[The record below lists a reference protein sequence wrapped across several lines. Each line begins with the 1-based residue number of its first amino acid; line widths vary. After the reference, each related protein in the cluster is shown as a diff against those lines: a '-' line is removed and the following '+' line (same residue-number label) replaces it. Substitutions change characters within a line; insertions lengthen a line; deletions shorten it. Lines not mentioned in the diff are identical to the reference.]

1 MRSPREY
8 SISIVVR
15 FSFNSYTIHKTHAK
29 VLSHLFPLS
38 KVSSIVSRCG
48 IGSLSFSTWENRIHQ
63 YNRYRTRQNRLRI
76 QVCGAVVSVHS
87 FSVAATH
94 VVETIHLTGEDHFT
108 GTLPLLGYSPLLEM
122 ARLLRQFTL
131 SRQYTWLARLTLLRQ
146 FTWLARLTLREHS
159 PCRNTPHY
167 RGGSLSA
174 AAPVVETT
182 HVAEAVHLT
191 GMTLFVGMLPL
202 LVGSFVEAVHS

>member
-15 FSFNSYTIHKTHAK
+15 FSFKGYTIHKTHAK

-38 KVSSIVSRCG
+38 KVPSIVSRCG

-87 FSVAATH
+87 SSVAAAPVIEAIHVAGETH
-94 VVETIHLTGEDHFT
+94 LIETILLTGEDHLIEAIHLAGEAHFT
-108 GTLPLLGYSPLLEM
+108 GTLPLPEYSPL
-122 ARLLRQFTL
+122 
-131 SRQYTWLARLTLLRQ
+131 
-146 FTWLARLTLREHS
+146 
-159 PCRNTPHY
+159 
-167 RGGSLSA
+167 
-174 AAPVVETT
+174 
-182 HVAEAVHLT
+182 
-191 GMTLFVGMLPL
+191 
-202 LVGSFVEAVHS
+202 

>member
-87 FSVAATH
+87 FSVAAAPVIEAIHVAGETH
-94 VVETIHLTGEDHFT
+94 LIETIHLTGEDHFMET
-108 GTLPLLGYSPLLEM
+108 TPLAGILPIIGVV
-122 ARLLRQFTL
+122 RLLQRLILLKQFT
-131 SRQYTWLARLTLLRQ
+131 
-146 FTWLARLTLREHS
+146 
-159 PCRNTPHY
+159 
-167 RGGSLSA
+167 
-174 AAPVVETT
+174 
-182 HVAEAVHLT
+182 
-191 GMTLFVGMLPL
+191 
-202 LVGSFVEAVHS
+202 

>member
-87 FSVAATH
+87 FSVAAAPVIEAIHVAGETH
-94 VVETIHLTGEDHFT
+94 LIETILLTSKVHFT
-108 GTLPLLGYSPLLEM
+108 GTPHCWK
-122 ARLLRQFTL
+122 
-131 SRQYTWLARLTLLRQ
+131 WLAYCGSSRCRGNTLGWRD
-146 FTWLARLTLREHS
+146 S
-159 PCRNTPHY
+159 PY
-167 RGGSLSA
+167 
-174 AAPVVETT
+174 
-182 HVAEAVHLT
+182 
-191 GMTLFVGMLPL
+191 
-202 LVGSFVEAVHS
+202 

>member
-1 MRSPREY
+1 MQICISFENQSGKRALGNHFSLAFASLFSQRQHQFSAHTLPLIFREDNRMVNQPPIGSDLLVGDPSKCLSFITIRRIPLRSPREY

-38 KVSSIVSRCG
+38 KVSSIVSRYG

-87 FSVAATH
+87 FSVAAAP
-94 VVETIHLTGEDHFT
+94 VIETIHVAGETHLIETILLTGEDHFT
-108 GTLPLLGYSPLLEM
+108 GTLPLPECSPL
-122 ARLLRQFTL
+122 
-131 SRQYTWLARLTLLRQ
+131 
-146 FTWLARLTLREHS
+146 
-159 PCRNTPHY
+159 
-167 RGGSLSA
+167 
-174 AAPVVETT
+174 
-182 HVAEAVHLT
+182 
-191 GMTLFVGMLPL
+191 
-202 LVGSFVEAVHS
+202 

>member
-1 MRSPREY
+1 M
-8 SISIVVR
+8 VR
-15 FSFNSYTIHKTHAK
+15 
-29 VLSHLFPLS
+29 LFP
-38 KVSSIVSRCG
+38 
-48 IGSLSFSTWENRIHQ
+48 FT
-63 YNRYRTRQNRLRI
+63 
-76 QVCGAVVSVHS
+76 VSV
-87 FSVAATH
+87 
-94 VVETIHLTGEDHFT
+94 LRR
-108 GTLPLLGYSPLLEM
+108 LPL
-122 ARLLRQFTL
+122 
-131 SRQYTWLARLTLLRQ
+131 SRRYTWLARITLLRQ

-174 AAPVVETT
+174 AAPVVETI